1 MPKIKLVTS
10 LVYPKAEA
18 ADSSFCTPSNG
29 NSFAS
34 FGYPG
39 GAAIGGVGEGQHG
52 CVAAKEEA
60 AVAVGNKA

>member
-1 MPKIKLVTS
+1 MTKIKLVTCDTC

-18 ADSSFCTPSNG
+18 ADSSFSSPSNG

-39 GAAIGGVGEGQHG
+39 SAIGDEGQHG
-52 CVAAKEEA
+52 CVAKEEA
-60 AVAVGNKA
+60 AAVGNKA

>member
-1 MPKIKLVTS
+1 MS
-10 LVYPKAEA
+10 VYPKAEA
-18 ADSSFCTPSNG
+18 ADSSFCSPSNG

-39 GAAIGGVGEGQHG
+39 GGGAAIGGVGGEGQHG

-60 AVAVGNKA
+60 ALAVGNKA